1 MELQGYPDA
10 NNGLRIALP
19 DRGPAVQCD
28 SQGIKF
34 TAIGSGPNTRNEP
47 EKWTSCAVVHRV
59 DRISTMSVQ
68 RFQGRDADVFGHH
81 FLVCLQDTSLTA
93 EEREYLAALKPL
105 GILLHP
111 GNLPNTDSPESITA
125 SVAELL
131 QQIRSATQREELLIA
146 MTHEAT
152 SALPSPLPS
161 WPTCDRYAR
170 AAGDVG
176 RAIGKELRS
185 LGVNLCLGPA
195 CNILWSH
202 DPAVIPALSFGE
214 LIEEVTRD
222 AAVFAAGIQESGIR
236 CAPSAFPGDGG
247 VARRPGTPTPRLD
260 ETVDAIMMRDVQ
272 PFLTQIELGA
282 SAIVI
287 STALFAAIDRDY
299 PASLSALT
307 IQKLLRTKLRFSGVA
322 ICGDLANHDVR
333 AGILDAEIA
342 ARALSATGDLFIVSD
357 ISYAYSLATHM
368 LDAAG
373 LELVSSDMLNASFAR
388 IEALM
393 GQLPNSSPEAF
404 SRTELQE
411 HAALLQRISGER

>member
-161 WPTCDRYAR
+161 WPTCDRYAQ
-170 AAGDVG
+170 AAGDVQVPRRRLG
-176 RAIGKELRS
+176 DVHPGQRPEQPGVVLRRLAGERQGEARRAEGQ
-185 LGVNLCLGPA
+185 
-195 CNILWSH
+195 
-202 DPAVIPALSFGE
+202 
-214 LIEEVTRD
+214 
-222 AAVFAAGIQESGIR
+222 AAAATAGIR
-236 CAPSAFPGDGG
+236 VYRDR
-247 VARRPGTPTPRLD
+247 ARTCL
-260 ETVDAIMMRDVQ
+260 
-272 PFLTQIELGA
+272 
-282 SAIVI
+282 
-287 STALFAAIDRDY
+287 
-299 PASLSALT
+299 
-307 IQKLLRTKLRFSGVA
+307 K
-322 ICGDLANHDVR
+322 ICG
-333 AGILDAEIA
+333 
-342 ARALSATGDLFIVSD
+342 
-357 ISYAYSLATHM
+357 
-368 LDAAG
+368 
-373 LELVSSDMLNASFAR
+373 
-388 IEALM
+388 
-393 GQLPNSSPEAF
+393 
-404 SRTELQE
+404 
-411 HAALLQRISGER
+411 